1 MEFFTAEF
9 VAQLGGILVA
19 VAGSSTSSHPEAR
32 KAFGTS
38 DELFH
43 SKENLSSSSSH
54 PEAGYA
60 YGASVG
66 VILKRICPAVHRTLK
81 PDTSMEPL
89 TESFPAEFVA

>member
-9 VAQLGGILVA
+9 VAQLGGFLVA
-19 VAGSSTSSHPEAR
+19 VAGSCTSSHPEAQ

-38 DELFH
+38 DELIH
-43 SKENLSSSSSH
+43 SKKMSSTSLHS
-54 PEAGYA
+54 EARYA

-66 VILKRICPAVHRTLK
+66 VIHKRICPAVPRTLK
-81 PDTSMEPL
+81 PDTPMEPL